1 MTSVYSNP
9 NIATTLIDRCLYT
22 RTATRIDC
30 FISKYELLRQATK
43 ITTLNKNCITNMTTG
58 KYVTYPLT
66 SLWIYV
72 ELDLHKLAWICVN
85 PNTKLISTC
94 RYGQLSTLSLSLM
107 KNPNLTMR
115 KLRAYQLRVEPTC
128 STDRTQLLLPV
139 NPRTITSQPNTTTP
153 LPPIKTR
160 DWWEQLLIPTLSSI
174 QGQKLKPTIQPTQF
188 PSPL

>member
-43 ITTLNKNCITNMTTG
+43 ITALNKNCITNMTTG

-85 PNTKLISTC
+85 PNTELISTC

-115 KLRAYQLRVEPTC
+115 KLRAYQHRVEPTC
-128 STDRTQLLLPV
+128 TLQHRS
-139 NPRTITSQPNTTTP
+139 N
-153 LPPIKTR
+153 
-160 DWWEQLLIPTLSSI
+160 PTLAACEFTYN
-174 QGQKLKPTIQPTQF
+174 KLPT
-188 PSPL
+188 